1 MKFTFPLP
9 HIMRLPAMTQ
19 PWESTV
25 TGPDQLRIAARAE
38 ALGYDMIAIPEHM
51 AIPPEEIGLSGKF
64 WFHSTV
70 AQAALAG
77 ATSRIRLNSCITIL
91 PFQHPIVMAK
101 ALATAD
107 WMSGGR
113 MMVTFGI
120 GSMQRE
126 YEILGVPFRERGR
139 IADEFLAAIIALW
152 TQDSPSFE
160 GRYVSFRDIG
170 FEPKPVQK
178 PHLPIWMG
186 GDSDAALRRAARF
199 ASGWIVSFRTK
210 PEDIPARIDF
220 IKAQPEWKERDFE
233 VMFGLGTTRI
243 TDRHA
248 AADNPD
254 ARPGMSAAEI
264 VDRLGAY
271 KALGVTTSSVPIPP
285 LSGIEAYLDYAQWVM
300 EEIRPKLQ

>member
-19 PWESTV
+19 PWEADV

-51 AIPPEEIGLSGKF
+51 AIPAEEIGLSGKH

-77 ATSRIRLNSCITIL
+77 ATSCIRLNSCVTIL
-91 PFQHPIVMAK
+91 PFQHPIIMAK

-126 YEILGVPFRERGR
+126 YELLGLPFHQRGR
-139 IADEFLAAIIALW
+139 MADEYLTAIIALW

-199 ASGWIVSFRTK
+199 ASGWIVSFRTR

-220 IKAQPEWKERDFE
+220 IKSQSGWKERDFE

-243 TDRHA
+243 KERHA
-248 AADNPD
+248 AADDPD

-264 VDRLGAY
+264 VDRLCWY
-271 KALGVTTSSVPIPP
+271 KSLGVTTSSVPIPS
-285 LSGIEAYLDYAQWVM
+285 LSGIEAYLDYAQWVI
-300 EEIRPKLQ
+300 EEIKPKLQ